1 MSAGERSRSRAAAEQ
16 ALVAAAAELLGEVG
30 PRAITVRDIAAQ
42 AGVNHGL
49 VHHYFGG
56 KDGLLREAMKRLVH
70 EHHEFA
76 AQQRLGGILP
86 APLGLIGDQRYLRAV
101 ARCVLDGEMGL
112 ARTELDEG
120 VSVPNQ
126 TLATLT
132 AMQHL
137 DEPTLAMKVEKYSVA
152 SGLGFLSGWY
162 CKQGGGGA
170 GGERGQAQRQQQQQK
185 QQWEPGHARSR
196 AGVQAGRQ
204 AGKQAGRAG
213 MITWSESLR

>member
-137 DEPTLAMKVEKYSVA
+137 DEPTLAMKADLALAAATEMGWA
-152 SGLGFLSGWY
+152 ALEPFLFLV
-162 CKQGGGGA
+162 
-170 GGERGQAQRQQQQQK
+170 
-185 QQWEPGHARSR
+185 
-196 AGVQAGRQ
+196 AGVRPSEQQEVRELVRRRREAQLHEHLGAFTEQAL
-204 AGKQAGRAG
+204 
-213 MITWSESLR
+213 S